1 MAKKKYTLNKNKT
14 TSQIISRHINY
25 HNRAR
30 GQFAQDLISVGTR
43 YVFFNSLRYSTDAQV
58 YRNLYDVGKGY
69 LEQVTAQLQQA
80 KNIDTG

>member
-1 MAKKKYTLNKNKT
+1 MAKKYSLNKNKAKT
-14 TSQIISRHINY
+14 VSQHINY

-30 GQFAQDLISVGTR
+30 GQYLSDLISVGPR

-69 LEQVTAQLQQA
+69 LEQVAAQLQQA